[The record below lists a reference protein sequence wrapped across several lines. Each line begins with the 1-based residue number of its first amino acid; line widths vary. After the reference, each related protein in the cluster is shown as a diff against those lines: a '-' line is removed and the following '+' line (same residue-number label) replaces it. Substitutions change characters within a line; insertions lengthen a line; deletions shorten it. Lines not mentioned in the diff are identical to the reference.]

1 MQMTAAEIYESVT
14 NGGTSDFADLVTVLN
29 ENKPWCLI
37 GGLAVNCYVEPVY
50 TVDVDLVVVA
60 ANLPQIEAALVT
72 PFEHSTN
79 AQRSS
84 SKLNIQ
90 FTTDSRYQD
99 FLAKAAEREVLG
111 LYIPVTSLEDIIRG
125 KVWAWQDATPQL
137 SKRKKDELDHPN
149 RRSVSTAAVSSSQAN
164 RGATMRSVS
173 HAVAGVLIVAALIL
187 ARSPSCFAQADPAS
201 EPAVLAVAKVL
212 PAVVN
217 INTERV
223 VRRTVRDPFED
234 VYAQFFGYNRI
245 RPRQIRQTLQSLG
258 SGFIIDPGGY
268 IVTNQ
273 HVVER
278 AADLKIHVTT
288 NDGKTYNAHYIAGD
302 DKTDLAF
309 IKIDAQSAFP
319 FISLDNISP
328 NLLGQT
334 VIVVGNAVGYG
345 SSISRGVLSAVKR
358 NITVDDTEYKDLVQ
372 TDAAINPGNSGGPV
386 IDVSGRL
393 VGIASAKM
401 AFTPQ
406 GVPTQGLG
414 FAIPAQVV
422 RESVNRFKKTARIQ
436 PTTKTVPVTE
446 ETSTSNAE
454 KLFGMQ
460 LQNLSQELSN
470 ALGYAK
476 GRGVLIAAVEPGSPA
491 DEAGAERGLV
501 IYRVGKYDVSSVKEV
516 EELLRS
522 VDSGADVEFAVGVI
536 GADGKN
542 RQLAN
547 VSLKAR

>member
-1 MQMTAAEIYESVT
+1 MLALAA
-14 NGGTSDFADLVTVLN
+14 
-29 ENKPWCLI
+29 
-37 GGLAVNCYVEPVY
+37 
-50 TVDVDLVVVA
+50 
-60 ANLPQIEAALVT
+60 
-72 PFEHSTN
+72 
-79 AQRSS
+79 
-84 SKLNIQ
+84 
-90 FTTDSRYQD
+90 
-99 FLAKAAEREVLG
+99 
-111 LYIPVTSLEDIIRG
+111 
-125 KVWAWQDATPQL
+125 
-137 SKRKKDELDHPN
+137 
-149 RRSVSTAAVSSSQAN
+149 
-164 RGATMRSVS
+164 
-173 HAVAGVLIVAALIL
+173 
-187 ARSPSCFAQADPAS
+187 SCFAQADPAS

-234 VYAQFFGYNRI
+234 VYAQFFGYNRT

-288 NDGKTYNAHYIAGD
+288 NDGKTYNAHYITGD

-422 RESVNRFKKTARIQ
+422 RDSVNRFKKTARIQ
-436 PTTKTVPVTE
+436 PTTKTAPVTE
-446 ETSTSNAE
+446 ETSLSNAE

-460 LQNLSQELSN
+460 LQNLSQELSD
-470 ALGYAK
+470 ALGYVN
-476 GRGVLIAAVEPGSPA
+476 GRGVLIASVEPGSPA

-501 IYRVGKYDVSSVKEV
+501 IYRVGKYDVSSFKQV

-522 VDSGADVEFAVGVI
+522 VDSGADVEFTVGVI

-547 VSLKAR
+547 VSLRAR

>member
-1 MQMTAAEIYESVT
+1 MKVASTTPGRARVT
-14 NGGTSDFADLVTVLN
+14 CIRERV
-29 ENKPWCLI
+29 
-37 GGLAVNCYVEPVY
+37 LAVA
-50 TVDVDLVVVA
+50 LGVVA
-60 ANLPQIEAALVT
+60 ACT
-72 PFEHSTN
+72 
-79 AQRSS
+79 
-84 SKLNIQ
+84 
-90 FTTDSRYQD
+90 
-99 FLAKAAEREVLG
+99 
-111 LYIPVTSLEDIIRG
+111 
-125 KVWAWQDATPQL
+125 
-137 SKRKKDELDHPN
+137 
-149 RRSVSTAAVSSSQAN
+149 
-164 RGATMRSVS
+164 
-173 HAVAGVLIVAALIL
+173 
-187 ARSPSCFAQADPAS
+187 SCFAQADPAS

-234 VYAQFFGYNRI
+234 FYAQFFGYNHV

-258 SGFIIDPGGY
+258 SGFIIDPTGY

-309 IKIDAQSAFP
+309 IKIDAKNAFP
-319 FISLDNISP
+319 FINLDNISP

-358 NITVDDTEYKDLVQ
+358 NITVDETEYKDLVQ

-386 IDVSGRL
+386 IDISGRL

-414 FAIPAQVV
+414 FAIPAEVV
-422 RESVNRFKKTARIQ
+422 RESVNRFKKTAQIQ
-436 PTTKTVPVTE
+436 PTTKSAVATS
-446 ETSTSNAE
+446 ETSLSSAE

-460 LQNLSQELSN
+460 LQNLGQELSD
-470 ALGYAK
+470 ALGYAR
-476 GRGVLIAAVEPGSPA
+476 GRGVLIVAVEPNSPA
-491 DEAGAERGLV
+491 DEAGIERGMV
-501 IYRVGKYDVSSVKEV
+501 IYRIGKSEVSSVRQV

-522 VDSGADVEFAVGVI
+522 AESGAAVEFII
-536 GADGKN
+536 GIIRAAGQN
-542 RQLAN
+542 REVATVRLT
-547 VSLKAR
+547 AR